1 VAIEPDRVRVAPNFD
16 LIGIPLSGDQCGTAM
31 VVLLSGILA
40 DGNSI
45 DCARAMLV
53 ESVRISSR
61 EFVNLDLE
69 ASIHRNECLVVVGIR
84 DTGEI
89 AVWHREPG
97 IAESDKHSGIVVNAP
112 QLEFEFQDEVTEIPG
127 RRVKQAKVPTSATIS
142 PLISEKFPCPAT
154 CHALKVPAG
163 PVNS

>member
-1 VAIEPDRVRVAPNFD
+1 LRPCDARRVRQDF
-16 LIGIPLSGDQCGTAM
+16 LCG
-31 VVLLSGILA
+31 
-40 DGNSI
+40 
-45 DCARAMLV
+45 
-53 ESVRISSR
+53 
-61 EFVNLDLE
+61 FVNLDLK
-69 ASIHRNECLVVVGIR
+69 ASIHRNECLVVVGMR
-84 DTGEI
+84 DTGEVT
-89 AVWHREPG
+89 VWHREPG